1 MQPELE
7 LDDDSEVA
15 ATAAQAPEQVG
26 VLIGGRAHDVAVRGD
41 DGAGHDV
48 VAGETVLACQ
58 PAHAAAQRQPADAG
72 VRDVAGRRGEAE
84 GLRGTVQGAEH
95 RAALHPGVPRDRIDG
110 DTVERGEVDHEP
122 AVRDGEAGDVVAAAA
137 DADLQVVLTGGAHRG
152 DDVVDRGAPGDQFR
166 AVVDHLVPDRPGG
179 VVPAGAGSED
189 LTVEVGTAH
198 GGGELRCS
206 GHGTQTPGNRS
217 P

>member
-48 VAGETVLACQ
+48 VAGETVLAGQ

-72 VRDVAGRRGEAE
+72 VRDVAGRGGEAE
-84 GLRGTVQGAEH
+84 GLRGPVQRAEH
-95 RAALHPGVPRDRIDG
+95 RAALHPGAPRDRIDG
-110 DTVERGEVDHEP
+110 DTAQRGEVDHEP
-122 AVRDGEAGDVVAAAA
+122 AVRDGEAGDVVAAAT
-137 DADLQVVLTGGAHRG
+137 DADLQVALTGGAHRG
-152 DDVVDRGAPGDQFR
+152 DDVVDRGALDDQLR
-166 AVVDHLVPDRPGG
+166 AVVDHPIPDRPGG

-189 LTVEVGTAH
+189 LTVEVRTAN

-206 GHGTQTPGNRS
+206 GHGTQAPRNRS